1 MKVLQGFFLG
11 LLAVVLSIAALLTA
25 SAFKWAQ
32 ELPDLSELDAYNY
45 TATTQIFGRN
55 GEFIGELVPVAGADK
70 ASTNRI
76 PVALEGVSPA
86 ALAAIVASEDDQF
99 FRHYGFDTPALLKA
113 TYLEFLGGGGRGGSG
128 ITFQVVKNT
137 VLSDIQEDRT
147 LERKFKELMLSV
159 ELERRLTKEEILQRY
174 INVVY
179 WGGNV
184 YGIRQAAKAYF
195 DKDPSQLSLAEGLY
209 LARLLPAPSRVYED
223 FVDTRKGMRGV
234 LDNMVAQGVV
244 SRELAERAWLE
255 PLQPTGWN
263 VTYDAAGNI
272 VGEPQRT
279 GESIRIAE
287 SVSSE
292 LSKSISLAVRNEL
305 QELYGASVVFG
316 SGGFKVYT
324 TIDPST
330 QRAAMQAS
338 KDAEVPPGAQL
349 AIAGLDPK
357 TGNILAM
364 VGEHLVEGQREVEYN
379 RALNA
384 WRQPGSS
391 FKPIVYAT
399 ALEQGG
405 YTQASLVDD
414 ERTTF
419 AQQNGPDWIP
429 NNHDNTFSGFKTL
442 RQHLDLSRNIP
453 VIKLVEAVG
462 PEAVTARAREL
473 GYDTVQ
479 PTLALALGSYEV
491 TPLQHAS
498 ALGSFANGGVHAQPH
513 LIERIEDGEGNVIW
527 EHKKRDTRVWSEA
540 TAYVML
546 DLMHGNVTDPGAYSR
561 RAQIDGR
568 WVAGKTGTTN
578 DDKDIWFVGM
588 TPGIVAA
595 VWIGFDDASPIP
607 KKIDPAL
614 TRAGDGTVG
623 SSRQPIYVW
632 KAFVEAALR
641 GTPGSPDG
649 YPVPPG
655 VTFAKVSLD
664 TGTLNASGVN
674 AAFVEGTEPGRAQQ
688 LTATP
693 ITVTVA
699 VDQRTNKRA
708 TAATPPDQVQYI
720 DVSPDDLSGYLN

>member
-11 LLAVVLSIAALLTA
+11 LLAVVLSVAALLTA

-32 ELPDLSELDAYNY
+32 ELPDLSELDGYSY
-45 TATTQIFGRN
+45 SATTQIFGRN
-55 GEFIGELVPVAGADK
+55 GELIGELVPVAGADK

-76 PVALEGVSPA
+76 PVTLEDVSPA

-113 TYLEFLGGGGRGGSG
+113 TYLEFLGEGGRGGSG

-137 VLSDIQEDRT
+137 VLNDIKEERT

-174 INVVY
+174 VNVVY

-209 LARLLPAPSRVYED
+209 LARLLPAPSRIYED
-223 FVDTRKGMRGV
+223 FVDTRRGMRGV

-244 SRELAERAWLE
+244 SRELAQRAWLE
-255 PLQPTGWN
+255 PIQPTGWS
-263 VTYDAAGNI
+263 VTYDAEGNI

-292 LSKSISLAVRNEL
+292 LSKSISLAVSNEL

-316 SGGFKVYT
+316 SGGFRVYT

-330 QRAAMQAS
+330 QLAAMQAS

-349 AIAGLDPK
+349 AVVGLDPK
-357 TGNILAM
+357 TGDILAM
-364 VGEHLVEGQREVEYN
+364 VGERLVEGQREGDLN

-399 ALEQGG
+399 AIEQGG
-405 YTQASLVDD
+405 YTQASLVAD
-414 ERTTF
+414 ERTAF
-419 AQQNGPDWIP
+419 AQRGQPDWVP
-429 NNHDNTFSGFKTL
+429 SNHDNTFTGLKTL
-442 RQHLDLSRNIP
+442 RQHLDISRNIP
-453 VIKLVEAVG
+453 VAKLVEAVG
-462 PEAVTARAREL
+462 PETVTARAREL
-473 GYDTVQ
+473 GYETVQ
-479 PTLALALGSYEV
+479 PTMALALGSYEV

-498 ALGSFANGGVHAQPH
+498 ALGSFANGGVHVEPH
-513 LIERIEDGEGNVIW
+513 LIERIEDGEGNVMW
-527 EHKKRDTRVWSEA
+527 EHEQRETRVWSEG

-546 DLMHGNVTDPGAYSR
+546 DLLHGNVTDPGAYSR

-578 DDKDIWFVGM
+578 EDRDIWFVGM

-595 VWIGFDDASPIP
+595 VWIGFDDSSSIP
-607 KKIDPAL
+607 RKIDPAL
-614 TRAGDGTVG
+614 TRAGDGTVS

-632 KAFVEAALR
+632 KEFVEAALR
-641 GTPGSPDG
+641 GTPGSPEG

-655 VTFAKVSLD
+655 VTFARMDLS
-664 TGTLNASGVN
+664 TGTASSSGIN
-674 AAFVEGTEPGRAQQ
+674 AAFVEGTEPGRRSQVA
-688 LTATP
+688 ATP

-699 VDQRTNKRA
+699 IDQRTNKRA
-708 TAATPPDQVQYI
+708 TPETPPDQVRYI
-720 DVSPDDLSGYLN
+720 DVSPEDLSGYLN